1 MPRHARQ
8 IPGFF
13 FYGSQNISVDSADYT
28 QLEIDTT
35 ARGQLYFF
43 CKESVG
49 LVSFDFI
56 AKR

>member
-1 MPRHARQ
+1 MPGHARQ

-35 ARGQLYFF
+35 ARGQLYFPA
-43 CKESVG
+43 CV
-49 LVSFDFI
+49 I
-56 AKR
+56 AA

>member
-13 FYGSQNISVDSADYT
+13 FERSQNISVDSADYT

-35 ARGQLYFF
+35 ARGQLYLT
-43 CKESVG
+43 KEVFETEWR
-49 LVSFDFI
+49 FDST

>member
-1 MPRHARQ
+1 MPGHARQ

-35 ARGQLYFF
+35 ARGQLY
-43 CKESVG
+43 SNPVRSTPTLG
-49 LVSFDFI
+49 FDST